1 MINFLRKRR
10 KPKAQLAA
18 YALENNGQKVEP
30 AAPSPSPGS
39 LSARREGAVKRVQL
53 MMAFGWSE
61 GMSTMYGVSKYAGL
75 GNSTVSRMMSGAK
88 VRPLT
93 LDAIYAAFEKFK
105 QEVKPDVDKY
115 LEAEEKTELQQ
126 QIEKPAPNDQ
136 PGQETISTEEFDLP
150 PLLADSIDFSRNN
163 TADLSVESQAEQPVE
178 SQAAPLDELTY
189 ANAFRIP
196 PGSEVWE
203 KPLRELT
210 SISPLWVAKNDA
222 GFHYLQGSFTP
233 SDGGSKQYLVIMP
246 NPQFMETDGFNH
258 TYPPY
263 MVFLH
268 KF

>member
-10 KPKAQLAA
+10 KPKAQLTA

-88 VRPLT
+88 VRPVT

-136 PGQETISTEEFDLP
+136 PGQETIPAEEFDMP
-150 PLLADSIDFSRNN
+150 ADLADSIDFGRNN
-163 TADLSVESQAEQPVE
+163 RVDLPVESQAEPVE
-178 SQAAPLDELTY
+178 SQAASLDELTY
-189 ANAFRIP
+189 ANAFRVP

-203 KPLRELT
+203 KPLRELIN
-210 SISPLWVAKNDA
+210 ISPLWIAKNGD
-222 GFHYLQGSFTP
+222 GFHYLQGHVTRP
-233 SDGGSKQYLVIMP
+233 DGSKQYLVVMP
-246 NPQFMETDGFNH
+246 NPQFMETDGHNH

-268 KF
+268 EF